1 MPQTRETRKH
11 PMEDRIPEE
20 TRQHFKA
27 AREEFKKSMEGMLPT
42 GFMEHRRNA
51 RREMLKA
58 FRSLID
64 AHLEKM
70 DTEKK

>member
-1 MPQTRETRKH
+1 
-11 PMEDRIPEE
+11 
-20 TRQHFKA
+20 
-27 AREEFKKSMEGMLPT
+27 MEGMLPT